1 VASWCSPARTTGPSS
16 TRDSNKSGHHGRGA
30 EAVPEQVDGLAALRR
45 LLQELDPITNTMR
58 STMFAFRSDTLRM
71 TSRWQV

>member
-1 VASWCSPARTTGPSS
+1 M
-16 TRDSNKSGHHGRGA
+16 
-30 EAVPEQVDGLAALRR
+30 GLAALRR